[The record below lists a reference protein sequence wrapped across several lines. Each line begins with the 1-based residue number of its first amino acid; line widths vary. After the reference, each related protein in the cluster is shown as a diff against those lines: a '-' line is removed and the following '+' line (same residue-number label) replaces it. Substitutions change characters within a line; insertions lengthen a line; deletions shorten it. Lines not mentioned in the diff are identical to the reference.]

1 MTPAL
6 VFAIPIVIQPDDID
20 DMDHVNNVVYVRWVQ
35 DVAVAHWFA
44 YATPALQVEF
54 GWVAT
59 RHEIDYQSAAVA
71 GDAITARTWV
81 GTVDSRRFERLTEI
95 VRTSDG
101 RVLAKSR
108 TLWCLVRRDTGRI
121 TRITPELRACFP
133 ALVESAP

>member
-71 GDAITARTWV
+71 GD
-81 GTVDSRRFERLTEI
+81 RRAH
-95 VRTSDG
+95 V
-101 RVLAKSR
+101 
-108 TLWCLVRRDTGRI
+108 
-121 TRITPELRACFP
+121 
-133 ALVESAP
+133 